1 MVECHVTTSSSS
13 PAMEQLNAA
22 KSKRIYD
29 LIDQSD
35 GFYHCPV
42 VPQYR
47 SRMNVVFR
55 VGGPE
60 GSAELEAAFVRQA
73 EERGLIGLKGHR
85 SVGGQRASL
94 FNSVTVGE
102 VERLAEFMDH
112 FHMTHK

>member
-1 MVECHVTTSSSS
+1 
-13 PAMEQLNAA
+13 MEQLNTD

-29 LIDQSD
+29 IIDQSD

-42 VPQYR
+42 VPRYR

-60 GSAELEAAFVRQA
+60 GNAELEAAFVRQA
-73 EERGLIGLKGHR
+73 EERGMIGLKGHH

-94 FNSVTVGE
+94 FNSVTEGE
-102 VERLAEFMDH
+102 VERLAQFMDH
-112 FHMTHK
+112 FQKTHK

>member
-1 MVECHVTTSSSS
+1 
-13 PAMEQLNAA
+13 MEQLNTD

-29 LIDQSD
+29 IIDQSD

-42 VPQYR
+42 VPRYR

-60 GSAELEAAFVRQA
+60 GNAELEAAFVRQA
-73 EERGLIGLKGHR
+73 EERGMIGLKGHR

-94 FNSVTVGE
+94 FNSVTEGE
-102 VERLAEFMDH
+102 VERLAQFMDH
-112 FHMTHK
+112 FQKAHK

>member
-1 MVECHVTTSSSS
+1 MTSNPSS
-13 PAMEQLNAA
+13 PAMEQLSAA
-22 KSKRIYD
+22 KSKRIYN

-60 GSAELEAAFVRQA
+60 GNVELEAAFVRQA
-73 EERGLIGLKGHR
+73 EERGMIGLKGHR

-94 FNSVTVGE
+94 FNSVTERE
-102 VERLAEFMDH
+102 VERLAEFMEH
-112 FHMTHK
+112 FQQTHR